1 MENKMMWNRI
11 IGIIACGI
19 CLQMPTAALA
29 QSGAKG
35 APSVR
40 PAPQTVQY
48 THPIRKFTIA
58 VPPGEKVVPRGD
70 RHDLMIQS
78 RRGYVISIQVDDR
91 NQSIDLAR
99 MVGKLESQELGKGKR
114 WSTKSGQR
122 VLSIHGLPAYDAIYE
137 GSNIRTRTVIVR
149 GGKTDFVMM
158 FVAAPQAFP
167 THANIFDWVI
177 LNFRPSADEMV
188 GAKMESTIGNLP
200 PKKQQPMHDT
210 KRQAMMLPKKASKAE
225 LKHYGGPLEGFS
237 LKYPS
242 TWVAANPSASSVYF
256 SGPKG
261 TESYYTLIGV
271 RTLRPEARGPK
282 EAVRKVIQSIK
293 TEISA
298 AAQELRSLGEG
309 GYEFKGNGFV
319 LQGREMILSYKLH
332 NQVYRKWSLIL
343 PSGVGDTVLAW
354 SFTAPSYL
362 FDKNL
367 PMARKVRD
375 SWYIHAPRK
384 QGN

>member
-1 MENKMMWNRI
+1 
-11 IGIIACGI
+11 
-19 CLQMPTAALA
+19 
-29 QSGAKG
+29 
-35 APSVR
+35 
-40 PAPQTVQY
+40 
-48 THPIRKFTIA
+48 
-58 VPPGEKVVPRGD
+58 
-70 RHDLMIQS
+70 
-78 RRGYVISIQVDDR
+78 
-91 NQSIDLAR
+91 
-99 MVGKLESQELGKGKR
+99 
-114 WSTKSGQR
+114 
-122 VLSIHGLPAYDAIYE
+122 
-137 GSNIRTRTVIVR
+137 
-149 GGKTDFVMM
+149 
-158 FVAAPQAFP
+158 
-167 THANIFDWVI
+167 
-177 LNFRPSADEMV
+177 
-188 GAKMESTIGNLP
+188 
-200 PKKQQPMHDT
+200 
-210 KRQAMMLPKKASKAE
+210 MMLPKKASKAE

-298 AAQELRSLGEG
+298 AAQEPRSLGEG

>member
-1 MENKMMWNRI
+1 MENKMKWNRI
-11 IGIIACGI
+11 FSMIACGI
-19 CLQMPTAALA
+19 CLQTPNLVFA
-29 QSGAKG
+29 QSGTTG

-40 PAPQTVQY
+40 PAPQVIQY

-58 VPPGEKVVPRGD
+58 VPPGEKVVPRGE
-70 RHDLMIQS
+70 RQDLMIQS
-78 RRGYVISIQVDDR
+78 RRGYVISIQADDR
-91 NQSIDLAR
+91 NQSTNLKQMI
-99 MVGKLESQELGKGKR
+99 GKLESQELGQGKR
-114 WSTKSGQR
+114 WNTKSGQR
-122 VLSIHGLPAYDAIYE
+122 FLSIHGLPAYDAIYE
-137 GSNIRTRTVIVR
+137 GSNIRTRTVIIR

-167 THANIFDWVI
+167 THANIFDWII
-177 LNFRPSADEMV
+177 LNFRPSVDELA
-188 GAKMESTIGNLP
+188 GAKPEPNISNFPPKTKRSMRGTTNSTIVS
-200 PKKQQPMHDT
+200 PKTMP
-210 KRQAMMLPKKASKAE
+210 SAE

-237 LKYPS
+237 LKYPGN
-242 TWVAANPSASSVYF
+242 WVAANPSATSVYF

-271 RTLRPEARGPK
+271 RTLRPKSPGPK

-309 GYEFKGNGFV
+309 GYDFKGKGFT
-319 LQGREMILSYKLH
+319 LRGREMILSYKLH

-384 QGN
+384 

>member
-1 MENKMMWNRI
+1 MMWNRI
-11 IGIIACGI
+11 FGIIACGI
-19 CLQMPTAALA
+19 CLQTPDVALA
-29 QSGAKG
+29 QSGIKG

-40 PAPQTVQY
+40 PAPQVVQY

-58 VPPGEKVVPRGD
+58 VPSGEKVVPRGD

-78 RRGYVISIQVDDR
+78 RRGYVVSIQSDDR
-91 NQSIDLAR
+91 NQSTDLKG
-99 MVGKLESQELGKGKR
+99 MIGKLESQELGKGKR

-122 VLSIHGLPAYDAIYE
+122 FISIHGLPAYDAIYE
-137 GSNIRTRTVIVR
+137 GSNIRTRTVILR

-158 FVAAPQAFP
+158 FVAAPEAFP

-177 LNFRPSADEMV
+177 LNFRPSADELI
-188 GAKMESTIGNLP
+188 GAKSGPDIANLT
-200 PKKQQPMHDT
+200 PKKQQPMRD
-210 KRQAMMLPKKASKAE
+210 ASNAAVMPPKMASKAE

-237 LKYPS
+237 LKYPGN
-242 TWVAANPSASSVYF
+242 WVAANPSESSVYF

-271 RTLRPEARGPK
+271 RTLRPEAPGPK

-309 GYEFKGNGFV
+309 VYEFKGNGFI
-319 LQGREMILSYKLH
+319 LQGQEMILSYKLH

-343 PSGVGDTVLAW
+343 PSGVGDSVLAW

-384 QGN
+384 